1 MKKLFLLIFLM
12 TISLGQSQTITG
24 TWKVTSVGVGPGQ
37 GDTGWWGLSVNSGAR
52 ACFFDDLYKFN
63 ADGTFQNIQGTQTW
77 VEGWQ
82 GGSDS
87 CDAPVAPHN
96 GSNAAT
102 YTSDASSVTLNGVGA
117 YLGLSKVTN
126 GAEINSPSAAP
137 ASITYQISSLTST
150 TLTVDISI
158 GSGWWRFVLAKQV
171 ENAPILSNFDIP
183 SKSVGAAPFT
193 ITPPSSN
200 STGAFTYTS
209 SNTAVAT
216 VSGSTITVVGVGS
229 TTITAT
235 QAAASGFSSGTIT
248 AVFDVAPGAAP
259 NPTIAASN
267 IIGLFTDAYPLD
279 DVVIGMGTFLTGWS
293 AASLA
298 NIQLGSNNTLKYS
311 NVNYLGLEPAA
322 PIDATSMN
330 LFHLDVFTPNMTT
343 FRVKLVDFGA
353 NGVYGGGDDTEHE
366 LSMTPTLNGWNSYNL
381 LLSSFTNMTSK
392 AHIAQIVLSG
402 SPAGAGTMYIDNIYF
417 GNQSITVAPVLSN
430 FTIPAKAI
438 GDADF
443 AITAPTS
450 TSTGAFTYTSSN
462 TSVATIVGGNSIH
475 VVGLGTS
482 TITATQAAAGNYT
495 TGTITTSFVVTEPLA
510 TAPTTAAPTPPSRN
524 TSDVVSI
531 FSGAYSNVTLSE
543 LPTDWSQ
550 LNDPFEVVNIAGN
563 DTWKF
568 NGQFLGMVTN
578 YGSGVNLSQMT
589 TMHIDY
595 WTQDTNRIDLKLVN
609 TVLGGEAFT
618 ALEATTVTGT
628 WRSIDVP
635 LTNYGSL
642 NRNNITQLLID
653 PAGVSKV
660 YIDNFYF
667 YRDAASTPAP
677 TLSGFAVAPKVVG
690 DASFTLTAP
699 TSNSTG
705 AFTYTSSNT
714 AVATISGNTVTI
726 VGAGST
732 TITATQAAA
741 GSYGVGVTTATF
753 VVTSPAATAPTT
765 AAPTPP
771 SRNAWDVVSLYSGAY
786 SNATLNELPTG
797 WSQLTDPFEVVNIA
811 GNSTWK
817 FKGEFLGIVTNYDT
831 GVNLSQMTTMH
842 IDYWTPDTNRIDLKL
857 VNTVL
862 GGEAFTA
869 LEPTT
874 VTGTWRSID
883 VPLTNYGSLNKSN
896 ITQILIDP
904 AGVSKIYI
912 DNLYFY
918 RAATSLPAPTL
929 SGFAVAP
936 KVVGDASF
944 TLTAPTSNSTGAF
957 TYTSSNTAVATI
969 SGNTVTIV
977 GAGSTTITATQA
989 AAGSYGE
996 GVITANFIVS
1006 FPPPATAAP
1015 TPTVPADRVLSLY
1028 SNAYSNVSGTDW
1040 FPNWGQSTQVSDI
1053 QVAGND
1059 TKKYAFVNYQGVQ
1072 FSNPV
1077 DASGMTTLHI
1087 DMWTPNC
1094 TTFEVNLIN
1103 TSPSTVQQ
1111 SVSLSPVNSGWNS
1124 FDIPLSQYTN
1134 INFSSI
1140 NQMMFVA
1147 TPSGTTTAYLD
1158 NIYFTRPTP
1167 NVVAPTVTAVVNLCK
1182 GATATPLTASVHA
1195 GNTLKWYTVGGT
1207 TAVPTYTLITAG
1219 APSPATTTV
1228 ASPSKVYAVSEVYSN
1243 GTESAKAKITVNVVA
1258 LPTTPTTLTGTAAQ
1272 GILVGTT
1279 TTATYSTA
1287 DVVGATSYLWTV
1299 PTGVNI
1305 VSGQGTTSVVVN
1317 FNNVAAGAGAIGSI
1331 TVQSVNANGCNS
1343 VAKSLALTKALPA
1356 APTTLVMTDGVATTA
1371 ITNISKYAGT
1381 NTELTLT
1388 SGISATATSYE
1399 WTLPT
1404 GVNVVSGNA
1413 SSDRVITV
1421 KFNGVSGP
1429 CSISVKAKNGVGS
1442 SATAKTLALVATV
1455 PAASATLVMTDGV
1468 ATTAITNIS
1477 KYAGTSTALT
1487 LTAGVSTLANS
1498 YEWSLPTGVNVV
1510 SGNAS
1515 TDRILTVK
1523 FDGVSGPCSISVN
1536 AKNGVG
1542 SSATAKTL
1550 ALVATVPAASAT
1562 LVVTDGVSTTAIT
1575 NVSKYTGTNTAL
1587 TLTAGVSALANSY
1600 VWTLPTGVNV
1610 VSGNPLSD
1618 RVITVKFNGVSGPCS
1633 ISVNAKNGIGSS
1645 TIKTLALTATVPA
1658 VVSAVSGQLTAI
1670 CSSSTITYTI
1680 TASALANSYKIT
1692 APAYSVVKSA
1702 ANASNSSNVLTTSD
1716 LIFTVTYPA
1725 GFVVNS
1731 TTLAANK
1738 TIVIT
1743 SINGVGNSATNKTLT
1758 LTSGSCKV
1766 EKEINVIA
1774 SEIKLYPNP
1783 VMDIVNIE
1791 INSTTDS
1798 ELEITVFS
1806 MNGSIVKTKNVQL
1819 TEGNNVINEDVSSL
1833 ESGIYFVRFN
1843 NLSNN
1848 EIITK
1853 KLIKQ

>member
-1 MKKLFLLIFLM
+1 
-12 TISLGQSQTITG
+12 
-24 TWKVTSVGVGPGQ
+24 
-37 GDTGWWGLSVNSGAR
+37 
-52 ACFFDDLYKFN
+52 
-63 ADGTFQNIQGTQTW
+63 
-77 VEGWQ
+77 
-82 GGSDS
+82 
-87 CDAPVAPHN
+87 
-96 GSNAAT
+96 
-102 YTSDASSVTLNGVGA
+102 
-117 YLGLSKVTN
+117 
-126 GAEINSPSAAP
+126 
-137 ASITYQISSLTST
+137 
-150 TLTVDISI
+150 
-158 GSGWWRFVLAKQV
+158 
-171 ENAPILSNFDIP
+171 
-183 SKSVGAAPFT
+183 
-193 ITPPSSN
+193 
-200 STGAFTYTS
+200 
-209 SNTAVAT
+209 
-216 VSGSTITVVGVGS
+216 
-229 TTITAT
+229 
-235 QAAASGFSSGTIT
+235 
-248 AVFDVAPGAAP
+248 
-259 NPTIAASN
+259 
-267 IIGLFTDAYPLD
+267 
-279 DVVIGMGTFLTGWS
+279 
-293 AASLA
+293 
-298 NIQLGSNNTLKYS
+298 
-311 NVNYLGLEPAA
+311 
-322 PIDATSMN
+322 
-330 LFHLDVFTPNMTT
+330 
-343 FRVKLVDFGA
+343 
-353 NGVYGGGDDTEHE
+353 
-366 LSMTPTLNGWNSYNL
+366 
-381 LLSSFTNMTSK
+381 
-392 AHIAQIVLSG
+392 
-402 SPAGAGTMYIDNIYF
+402 
-417 GNQSITVAPVLSN
+417 
-430 FTIPAKAI
+430 
-438 GDADF
+438 
-443 AITAPTS
+443 
-450 TSTGAFTYTSSN
+450 
-462 TSVATIVGGNSIH
+462 
-475 VVGLGTS
+475 
-482 TITATQAAAGNYT
+482 
-495 TGTITTSFVVTEPLA
+495 
-510 TAPTTAAPTPPSRN
+510 
-524 TSDVVSI
+524 
-531 FSGAYSNVTLSE
+531 
-543 LPTDWSQ
+543 
-550 LNDPFEVVNIAGN
+550 
-563 DTWKF
+563 
-568 NGQFLGMVTN
+568 
-578 YGSGVNLSQMT
+578 
-589 TMHIDY
+589 
-595 WTQDTNRIDLKLVN
+595 
-609 TVLGGEAFT
+609 
-618 ALEATTVTGT
+618 
-628 WRSIDVP
+628 
-635 LTNYGSL
+635 
-642 NRNNITQLLID
+642 
-653 PAGVSKV
+653 
-660 YIDNFYF
+660 
-667 YRDAASTPAP
+667 
-677 TLSGFAVAPKVVG
+677 
-690 DASFTLTAP
+690 
-699 TSNSTG
+699 
-705 AFTYTSSNT
+705 
-714 AVATISGNTVTI
+714 
-726 VGAGST
+726 
-732 TITATQAAA
+732 
-741 GSYGVGVTTATF
+741 
-753 VVTSPAATAPTT
+753 
-765 AAPTPP
+765 
-771 SRNAWDVVSLYSGAY
+771 
-786 SNATLNELPTG
+786 
-797 WSQLTDPFEVVNIA
+797 
-811 GNSTWK
+811 
-817 FKGEFLGIVTNYDT
+817 
-831 GVNLSQMTTMH
+831 
-842 IDYWTPDTNRIDLKL
+842 
-857 VNTVL
+857 
-862 GGEAFTA
+862 
-869 LEPTT
+869 
-874 VTGTWRSID
+874 
-883 VPLTNYGSLNKSN
+883 
-896 ITQILIDP
+896 
-904 AGVSKIYI
+904 
-912 DNLYFY
+912 
-918 RAATSLPAPTL
+918 
-929 SGFAVAP
+929 
-936 KVVGDASF
+936 
-944 TLTAPTSNSTGAF
+944 
-957 TYTSSNTAVATI
+957 
-969 SGNTVTIV
+969 
-977 GAGSTTITATQA
+977 
-989 AAGSYGE
+989 
-996 GVITANFIVS
+996 
-1006 FPPPATAAP
+1006 
-1015 TPTVPADRVLSLY
+1015 
-1028 SNAYSNVSGTDW
+1028 
-1040 FPNWGQSTQVSDI
+1040 
-1053 QVAGND
+1053 
-1059 TKKYAFVNYQGVQ
+1059 
-1072 FSNPV
+1072 
-1077 DASGMTTLHI
+1077 MTTLHI

-1182 GATATPLTASVHA
+1182 GSTPTPLTASVHA

-1455 PAASATLVMTDGV
+1455 PAASATLV
-1468 ATTAITNIS
+1468 
-1477 KYAGTSTALT
+1477 
-1487 LTAGVSTLANS
+1487 
-1498 YEWSLPTGVNVV
+1498 
-1510 SGNAS
+1510 
-1515 TDRILTVK
+1515 
-1523 FDGVSGPCSISVN
+1523 
-1536 AKNGVG
+1536 
-1542 SSATAKTL
+1542 
-1550 ALVATVPAASAT
+1550 
-1562 LVVTDGVSTTAIT
+1562 VTDGVSTTAIT

-1587 TLTAGVSALANSY
+1587 TLTAGVSALATSY

>member
-1 MKKLFLLIFLM
+1 MKKLLLLIFLM

-24 TWKVTSVGVGPGQ
+24 TWKVTSIGVGPGQ
-37 GDTGWWGLSVNSGAR
+37 GDTGWWGTSVNSGDR

-63 ADGTFQNIQGTQTW
+63 ENGTFQNVQGTETW

-87 CDAPVAPHN
+87 CGTPAAPHN

-102 YTSDASSVTLNGVGA
+102 YTSTASSLTLNGVGA
-117 YLGLSKVTN
+117 YLGMAKVIN
-126 GAEINSPSAAP
+126 GAEINNASNAP

-158 GSGWWRFVLAKQV
+158 GSGWWRYVLAKQA
-171 ENAPILSNFDIP
+171 ENAPVLSGFSIP
-183 SKSVGAAPFT
+183 SKSVGSAAFT
-193 ITPPSSN
+193 ITPPTSN
-200 STGAFTYTS
+200 SAGAFTYTS
-209 SNTAVAT
+209 SDTSVAT

-235 QAAASGFSSGTIT
+235 QAASGSFASGTIT
-248 AVFDVAPGAAP
+248 AILDVTPSAAP
-259 NPTIAASN
+259 NPTISSNN
-267 IIGLFTDAYPLD
+267 IIGLFTDAYPSD
-279 DVVIGMGTFLTGWS
+279 DVIIDMGTFLTSWS
-293 AASLA
+293 AASLS
-298 NIQLGSNNTLKYS
+298 NIVIGSNNILKYS
-311 NVNYLGLEPAA
+311 NVSYLGIEPVA
-322 PIDATSMN
+322 PVNATAMN
-330 LFHLDVFTPNMTT
+330 LFHLDVYTTNMTA

-353 NGVYGGGDDTEHE
+353 NGVWGGGDDTEHE
-366 LSMTPTLNGWNSYNL
+366 VSMTPTLNGWNSYNL

-402 SPAGAGTMYIDNIYF
+402 NPAGSGLMFIDNMYF
-417 GNQSITVAPVLSN
+417 GNQAITVAPLLSA
-430 FTIPAKAI
+430 FTIASKAT

-450 TSTGAFTYTSSN
+450 TSTGAFTYTSSD
-462 TSVATIVGGNSIH
+462 TSVATIVNGNSIH
-475 VVGLGTS
+475 IVGVGTT
-482 TITATQAAAGNYT
+482 TITATQAAAGSYT
-495 TGTITTSFVVTEPLA
+495 SGSITTSFVVTLPVA

-524 TSDVVSI
+524 ASDVVSI
-531 FSGAYSNVTLSE
+531 FSGAYSNATLSE
-543 LPTDWSQ
+543 LPTSWSQ
-550 LNDPFEVVNIAGN
+550 LALSPFSVETIAGN
-563 DTWKF
+563 ATWKF
-568 NGQFLGMVTN
+568 GGEFLGMVTN
-578 YGSGVNLSQMT
+578 YDNGIDLTQMT

-595 WTQDTNRIDLKLVN
+595 WTPDNKIMIAKIVN
-609 TVLGGEAFT
+609 TTGPVTEGLT
-618 ALEATTVTGT
+618 IVQDPVVTGT
-628 WRSIDVP
+628 WRSVDIPMTQFGTSVDK
-635 LTNYGSL
+635 SK
-642 NRNNITQLLID
+642 ITQILLD
-653 PAGVSKV
+653 PQLGGSTV
-660 YIDNFYF
+660 YVDNFYF
-667 YRDAASTPAP
+667 YRDATSIPSP

-705 AFTYTSSNT
+705 EFTYASSNT
-714 AVATISGNTVTI
+714 AVATINGNTVTI

-741 GSYGVGVTTATF
+741 GAYGSGVITANF
-753 VVTSPAATAPTT
+753 VVNATAATAPTT

-771 SRNAWDVVSLYSGAY
+771 SRNAWDVVSLFSGAY

-797 WSQLTDPFEVVNIA
+797 WSQLTDPFETVSIA

-817 FKGEFLGIVTNYDT
+817 FKGEFLGMVTNYDA

-842 IDYWTPDTNRIDLKL
+842 IDYWTPDVNRIDLKL

-862 GGEAFTA
+862 GGEASTA
-869 LEPTT
+869 IEPTT
-874 VTGTWRSID
+874 VAGTWRSID
-883 VPLTNYGSLNKSN
+883 VPLSNYESLNRSN

-918 RAATSLPAPTL
+918 RAASSLPAPTL

-989 AAGSYGE
+989 AAGSLGE
-996 GVITANFIVS
+996 GVITTNFIVS

-1028 SNAYSNVSGTDW
+1028 SNAYTNVSGTDW
-1040 FPNWGQSTQVSDI
+1040 FPNWGQSTQVSNVL
-1053 QVAGND
+1053 VAGND
-1059 TKKYAFVNYQGVQ
+1059 TKKYESLNYQGVQ

-1077 DASGMTTLHI
+1077 NASGMTTLHI

-1103 TSPSTVQQ
+1103 TSPSTVEQ

-1134 INFSSI
+1134 INLSSI
-1140 NQMMFVA
+1140 NQMKFVA
-1147 TPSGTTTAYLD
+1147 TPFGTTTAYLD
-1158 NIYFTRPTP
+1158 NIYFTKPTP
-1167 NVVAPTVTAVVNLCK
+1167 TVVAPTVTSVVNLCK
-1182 GATATPLTASVHA
+1182 GATATPLTASGNT

-1207 TAVPTYTLITAG
+1207 TAVPTYTFIATG

-1279 TTATYSTA
+1279 TTATYSTT
-1287 DVVGATSYLWTV
+1287 DVVGASSYLWSV

-1305 VSGQGTTSVVVN
+1305 ISGQGTTSLVVN
-1317 FNNVAAGAGAIGSI
+1317 FNNVAAGAGAIGTIS
-1331 TVQSVNANGCNS
+1331 VQSVNSSGCNS
-1343 VAKSLALTKALPA
+1343 LAKTLALTKALPA
-1356 APTTLVMTDGVATTA
+1356 APTTLVMTDG
-1371 ITNISKYAGT
+1371 IT
-1381 NTELTLT
+1381 
-1388 SGISATATSYE
+1388 
-1399 WTLPT
+1399 
-1404 GVNVVSGNA
+1404 
-1413 SSDRVITV
+1413 
-1421 KFNGVSGP
+1421 
-1429 CSISVKAKNGVGS
+1429 
-1442 SATAKTLALVATV
+1442 
-1455 PAASATLVMTDGV
+1455 
-1468 ATTAITNIS
+1468 TTAITNIS
-1477 KYAGTSTALT
+1477 KYAGTSTEFT
-1487 LTAGVSTLANS
+1487 LTAGVSALATS
-1498 YEWSLPTGVNVV
+1498 YVWTLPTGVNVV
-1510 SGNAS
+1510 SGNAAS
-1515 TDRILTVK
+1515 DRVITVK
-1523 FDGVSGPCSISVN
+1523 FNGVSGPCSISVN

-1550 ALVATVPAASAT
+1550 ALTATVPAASTT
-1562 LVVTDGVSTTAIT
+1562 LVMTDGVTTTAIT
-1575 NVSKYTGTNTAL
+1575 NISKYAGTSTAL
-1587 TLTAGVSALANSY
+1587 TLTAGVSALATSY
-1600 VWTLPTGVNV
+1600 AWTLPTGVNV
-1610 VSGNPLSD
+1610 ISGNPASD
-1618 RVITVKFNGVSGPCS
+1618 RVLTVKFNGVSGPCS
-1633 ISVNAKNGIGSS
+1633 ISVNAKNGVGSS
-1645 TIKTLALTATVPA
+1645 ATAKILALTATVPTA
-1658 VVSAVSGQLTAI
+1658 VSMVSGQITGI

-1692 APAYSVVKSA
+1692 APANSVVKSA
-1702 ANASNSSNVLTTSD
+1702 ANTSNSSNILTTSD
-1716 LIFTVTYPA
+1716 LIFTVTYPS
-1725 GFVVNS
+1725 GFVINTS
-1731 TTLAANK
+1731 TLAANK

-1766 EKEINVIA
+1766 EKEISVIA

-1783 VMDIVNIE
+1783 AIDKMNIE
-1791 INSTTDS
+1791 MYSASDS

-1806 MNGSIVKTKNVQL
+1806 MNGSIVRTNNVHL
-1819 TEGNNVINEDVSSL
+1819 TEGNNVINEDISSL

-1843 NLSNN
+1843 NPSNN